1 MTVPRTLEVDI
12 LNSIESIWYYF
23 TDMSAA
29 SLLRYA
35 RRKANLSQRELGSRA
50 GVTQATISRIEDE
63 KISPRFDTLERL
75 LNVCGFQ
82 LQAAPRRGESVDR
95 SAIRQLLRTTPAERA
110 RLAVVEARNMERLRP
125 R

>member
-1 MTVPRTLEVDI
+1 
-12 LNSIESIWYYF
+12 
-23 TDMSAA
+23 MSAA

-82 LQAAPRRGESVDR
+82 LQAAPRRGEGVDR